1 MGQAPIPPGGICGY
15 DDGAGMETARFEE
28 SMSTVAKL
36 VTVDNRQ
43 RVSLGKLADREH
55 YLLSKEPDGRIVLT
69 PAVVTPEILEYPE
82 ELRESI
88 VKSLKEPKTWARR
101 RDLAG

>member
-1 MGQAPIPPGGICGY
+1 MIAARKR
-15 DDGAGMETARFEE
+15 DGEIRGK
-28 SMSTVAKL
+28 MSTVAKL

-82 ELRESI
+82 GLRESI
-88 VKSLKEPKTWARR
+88 VKSLKNPKTWVRR
-101 RDLAG
+101 RDLSG

>member
-1 MGQAPIPPGGICGY
+1 
-15 DDGAGMETARFEE
+15 METARFEE